1 MSFAKREAVPK
12 TFSKRVNQFNYQVFK
27 GIRMLLNL
35 LLQVDTASIGS
46 SVVSKNIFDIILESG
61 PLGVGIIAIQAFL
74 VVIALYIFIERYLTI
89 KAVVKE
95 DDRVMQNLRA
105 NINSGNIAT
114 IQSICASSD
123 TPLARMVEKG
133 LQRLGR
139 PMPEI
144 ENAIENVGRVETFR
158 LEKKVNYLSLIARL
172 APMFGFLGT
181 IMGVIKIFYD
191 ISLTDNLS
199 VGVISGG
206 LYQKMLTSAG
216 GLLVGIIA
224 FLGYYFLTM
233 MLDEE
238 VNKLE
243 RSSIE
248 FMDMLHTPVK

>member
-1 MSFAKREAVPK
+1 MLSLFA
-12 TFSKRVNQFNYQVFK
+12 
-27 GIRMLLNL
+27 
-35 LLQVDTASIGS
+35 LQVDTTAVAS
-46 SVVSKNIFDIILESG
+46 SVVSKSIFDIILESG
-61 PLGVGIIAIQAFL
+61 PLGVGIISIQVVLVFIAI
-74 VVIALYIFIERYLTI
+74 YIFVERYFTI
-89 KAVVKE
+89 NAVVKE
-95 DDRVMQNLRA
+95 DERVMQNLRA
-105 NINSGNIAT
+105 NIGSGNIHT

-133 LQRLGR
+133 LSRLGR

-144 ENAIENVGRVETFR
+144 ESAIENVGRVETFR

-199 VGVISGG
+199 IGVISGG

-216 GLLVGIIA
+216 GLLVGILA
-224 FLGYYFLTM
+224 YVGYYFLTM

-248 FMDMLHTPVK
+248 FMDMLHTPIK

>member
-1 MSFAKREAVPK
+1 MFFLIPAGTEEAV
-12 TFSKRVNQFNYQVFK
+12 T
-27 GIRMLLNL
+27 
-35 LLQVDTASIGS
+35 TAVESTLESQSI
-46 SVVSKNIFDIILESG
+46 IDIILNSG
-61 PLGVGIIAIQAFL
+61 GLGVTIISIQ
-74 VVIALYIFIERYLTI
+74 VILSFIAVWIFIERWFTI
-89 KAVVKE
+89 RSVVKE
-95 DDRVMQNLRA
+95 DEKVMQSLRA
-105 NINSGNIAT
+105 NITSGNLST
-114 IQSICASSD
+114 VQSICASSD

-133 LQRLGR
+133 ISRLGR

-158 LEKKVNYLSLIARL
+158 LEKKINYLSLIARL

-199 VGVISGG
+199 IGVISSG

-224 FLGYYFLTM
+224 FVGYYFLTM

-248 FMDMLHTPVK
+248 FMDILHSPAK

>member
-1 MSFAKREAVPK
+1 MFL
-12 TFSKRVNQFNYQVFK
+12 TF
-27 GIRMLLNL
+27 
-35 LLQVDTASIGS
+35 LLQIDTTGTGTSMA
-46 SVVSKNIFDIILESG
+46 SKNIFDIILQSG
-61 PLGVGIIAIQAFL
+61 PLGVGIIAIQVLL
-74 VVIALYIFIERYLTI
+74 VVVALYIFIERFLTI

-105 NINSGNIAT
+105 NIGSGNIAT

-181 IMGVIKIFYD
+181 IMGVIK
-191 ISLTDNLS
+191 
-199 VGVISGG
+199 
-206 LYQKMLTSAG
+206 
-216 GLLVGIIA
+216 
-224 FLGYYFLTM
+224 
-233 MLDEE
+233 
-238 VNKLE
+238 
-243 RSSIE
+243 
-248 FMDMLHTPVK
+248 

>member
-1 MSFAKREAVPK
+1 MFFLQTNIPEAEE
-12 TFSKRVNQFNYQVFK
+12 
-27 GIRMLLNL
+27 
-35 LLQVDTASIGS
+35 TAQIASQSI
-46 SVVSKNIFDIILESG
+46 VDIILNSG
-61 PLGVGIIAIQAFL
+61 PLGVGIISIQILLSF
-74 VVIALYIFIERYLTI
+74 VSLYIFIERWLTI

-95 DDRVMQNLRA
+95 DERVMQNLRA
-105 NINSGNIAT
+105 NIGSANIAA
-114 IQSICASSD
+114 IQGICASSD

-158 LEKKVNYLSLIARL
+158 LEKKVTYLSLIAKL

-216 GLLVGIIA
+216 GLLVGIMA

-248 FMDMLHTPVK
+248 FMDMLHTPVKH

>member
-1 MSFAKREAVPK
+1 MMVAKAAETGADAIAK
-12 TFSKRVNQFNYQVFK
+12 Q
-27 GIRMLLNL
+27 
-35 LLQVDTASIGS
+35 SI
-46 SVVSKNIFDIILESG
+46 IDIILSSG
-61 PLGVGIIAIQAFL
+61 PLGIGIISIQVLLSF
-74 VVIALYIFIERYLTI
+74 IAMYVFVERYLTF
-89 KAVVKE
+89 KSLARE
-95 DDRVMQNLRA
+95 DERVMQNLRG
-105 NINSGNIAT
+105 NIGSGNIQT
-114 IQSICASSD
+114 IQTICANSE

-133 LQRLGR
+133 LSRLGR

-144 ENAIENVGRVETFR
+144 ESAIENVGRVETFR
-158 LEKKVNYLSLIARL
+158 LEKKVTYLSLIARI

-199 VGVISGG
+199 IGVISGG

-233 MLDEE
+233 MLDEL

-243 RSSIE
+243 KRSIE
-248 FMDMLHTPVK
+248 FMDILHAPVK

>member
-1 MSFAKREAVPK
+1 MV
-12 TFSKRVNQFNYQVFK
+12 TFS
-27 GIRMLLNL
+27 ILL
-35 LLQVDTASIGS
+35 VAKTADTVAAEKQSI
-46 SVVSKNIFDIILESG
+46 IDIILSSG
-61 PLGVGIIAIQAFL
+61 PIG
-74 VVIALYIFIERYLTI
+74 VVIIGIELILSFIAVYVFIERYLSF
-89 KAVVKE
+89 KSLARE
-95 DDRVMQNLRA
+95 DERVMQNLRA
-105 NINSGNIAT
+105 NIGSGNIAT
-114 IQSICASSD
+114 IQSICANSE

-133 LQRLGR
+133 LSRLGR

-144 ENAIENVGRVETFR
+144 ETAIENVGRVETFR
-158 LEKKVNYLSLIARL
+158 LEKKVTYLSLIART

-216 GLLVGIIA
+216 GLLVGIVA

-233 MLDEE
+233 MLDEL

-243 RSSIE
+243 RRSIE
-248 FMDMLHTPVK
+248 FMDLLHAPAK

>member
-1 MSFAKREAVPK
+1 M
-12 TFSKRVNQFNYQVFK
+12 TF
-27 GIRMLLNL
+27 
-35 LLQVDTASIGS
+35 LLQIDTTGTGTSMA
-46 SVVSKNIFDIILESG
+46 SKNIFDIILQSG
-61 PLGVGIIAIQAFL
+61 PLGVGIIAIQVLL
-74 VVIALYIFIERYLTI
+74 VVVALYIFIERFLTI

-105 NINSGNIAT
+105 NIGSGNIAT

-144 ENAIENVGRVETFR
+144 ENAIANVGRVETFR

-224 FLGYYFLTM
+224 FIGYYFLTM

>member
-1 MSFAKREAVPK
+1 MFLIPGTEEVANPATSLA
-12 TFSKRVNQFNYQVFK
+12 SK
-27 GIRMLLNL
+27 
-35 LLQVDTASIGS
+35 SI
-46 SVVSKNIFDIILESG
+46 IDIILSSG
-61 PLGVGIIAIQAFL
+61 PLGVGIISIELLLSF
-74 VVIALYIFIERYLTI
+74 IAVTIFIERFFTI
-89 KAVVKE
+89 KSVVKE
-95 DDRVMQNLRA
+95 DEKVMQNLRS
-105 NINSGNIAT
+105 NISSGNLTAV
-114 IQSICASSD
+114 QSICASSD

-133 LQRLGR
+133 ISRLGR

-158 LEKKVNYLSLIARL
+158 LEKKINYLSLIARL

-199 VGVISGG
+199 IGVISSG

-224 FLGYYFLTM
+224 FVGYYFLTM

-248 FMDMLHTPVK
+248 FMDILHAPAK

>member
-1 MSFAKREAVPK
+1 MFFLQAAVSDS
-12 TFSKRVNQFNYQVFK
+12 TAVANAMASK
-27 GIRMLLNL
+27 
-35 LLQVDTASIGS
+35 S
-46 SVVSKNIFDIILESG
+46 IFDIILNSG
-61 PLGVGIIAIQAFL
+61 PLGVTIISIQVL
-74 VVIALYIFIERYLTI
+74 LSVVALYIFIERWLTI

-95 DDRVMQNLRA
+95 DERVMQNLRS
-105 NINSGNIAT
+105 NITSGNVAA
-114 IQSICASSD
+114 IQGICASSD

-144 ENAIENVGRVETFR
+144 ESAIENVGRVETFR

-199 VGVISGG
+199 IGIISCG

-216 GLLVGIIA
+216 GLFVGIVA
-224 FLGYYFLTM
+224 FVGYYFLTM

-248 FMDMLHTPVK
+248 FMDMLHSPVK

>member
-1 MSFAKREAVPK
+1 MHVLSILWVEKATEVATEAIARK
-12 TFSKRVNQFNYQVFK
+12 
-27 GIRMLLNL
+27 
-35 LLQVDTASIGS
+35 SI
-46 SVVSKNIFDIILESG
+46 VDIILSSG
-61 PLGVGIIAIQAFL
+61 PIGVGIIAIQLMLSF
-74 VVIALYIFIERYLTI
+74 IAIFIFVERYLSF
-89 KAVVKE
+89 KALAKE

-105 NINSGNIAT
+105 NIGSGNIQV
-114 IQSICASSD
+114 IQSICAQSD

-133 LQRLGR
+133 LSRLGR

-144 ENAIENVGRVETFR
+144 ETAIENVGRVETFR
-158 LEKKVNYLSLIARL
+158 LEKKVTYLSLIARI

-216 GLLVGIIA
+216 GLLVGIVA

-233 MLDEE
+233 QLDEL

-243 RSSIE
+243 RRSIE
-248 FMDMLHTPVK
+248 FMDILHTPVK

>member
-1 MSFAKREAVPK
+1 MHILSILLVDQAAETAAEIAAK
-12 TFSKRVNQFNYQVFK
+12 Q
-27 GIRMLLNL
+27 
-35 LLQVDTASIGS
+35 SI
-46 SVVSKNIFDIILESG
+46 VDIILSSG
-61 PLGVGIIAIQAFL
+61 PIGVGIIGIELILSF
-74 VVIALYIFIERYLTI
+74 IAVYVFIERFLSFR
-89 KAVVKE
+89 ALAKE
-95 DDRVMQNLRA
+95 EDRVMQNLRS
-105 NINSGNIAT
+105 NIGSGNIQV
-114 IQSICASSD
+114 IQSICAQSD

-133 LQRLGR
+133 LSRLGR

-144 ENAIENVGRVETFR
+144 ETAIENVGKVETFR
-158 LEKKVNYLSLIARL
+158 LEKKVTYLSLIART

-216 GLLVGIIA
+216 GLLVGIVA

-233 MLDEE
+233 MLDEL

-243 RSSIE
+243 RRSIE
-248 FMDMLHTPVK
+248 FMDILHSPVK

>member
-1 MSFAKREAVPK
+1 MFLIPVTEDV
-12 TFSKRVNQFNYQVFK
+12 VNNTPTLESQ
-27 GIRMLLNL
+27 
-35 LLQVDTASIGS
+35 SI
-46 SVVSKNIFDIILESG
+46 IDIIISSG
-61 PLGVGIIAIQAFL
+61 PLGAGIIAIQVLLSF
-74 VVIALYIFIERYLTI
+74 IAVWIFIERFFTI
-89 KAVVKE
+89 KSVVKE
-95 DDRVMQNLRA
+95 DQKVMNNLRS
-105 NINSGNIAT
+105 NITSGNLSAV
-114 IQSICASSD
+114 QSICASSD

-133 LQRLGR
+133 ISRLGR

-158 LEKKVNYLSLIARL
+158 LEKKINYLSLIARL

-199 VGVISGG
+199 IGVISSG

-248 FMDMLHTPVK
+248 FMDILHAPAK

>member
-1 MSFAKREAVPK
+1 MIFLQANPAV
-12 TFSKRVNQFNYQVFK
+12 
-27 GIRMLLNL
+27 
-35 LLQVDTASIGS
+35 VDVANEGSQIASQSI
-46 SVVSKNIFDIILESG
+46 IDIIINSG
-61 PLGVGIIAIQAFL
+61 PLGIVIISIQVLLSF
-74 VVIALYIFIERYLTI
+74 VSVYIFIERWLTI

-95 DDRVMQNLRA
+95 DERVMQNLRA
-105 NINSGNIAT
+105 NIGSANIAA
-114 IQSICASSD
+114 IQGICASSD

-158 LEKKVNYLSLIARL
+158 LEKKITYLSLIAKL

-216 GLLVGIIA
+216 GLLVGIMA
-224 FLGYYFLTM
+224 FVGYYFLTM

-238 VNKLE
+238 VNTLE

-248 FMDMLHTPVK
+248 FMDMLHTPVKH

>member
-1 MSFAKREAVPK
+1 
-12 TFSKRVNQFNYQVFK
+12 
-27 GIRMLLNL
+27 MLLSL
-35 LLQVDTASIGS
+35 LLQIDTTGSATGIASQS
-46 SVVSKNIFDIILESG
+46 IFDIILGSG
-61 PLGVGIIAIQAFL
+61 PLGVTIIAI
-74 VVIALYIFIERYLTI
+74 YIFIERWLTI
-89 KAVVKE
+89 GAVVKE
-95 DDRVMQNLRA
+95 DDRVMQNLRT
-105 NINSGNIAT
+105 NITSGNIAA
-114 IQSICASSD
+114 IQGICASSD

-133 LQRLGR
+133 LSRLGR

-144 ENAIENVGRVETFR
+144 ESAIENVGRVETFR
-158 LEKKVNYLSLIARL
+158 LEKKINYLSLIARL

-199 VGVISGG
+199 IGVISGG
-206 LYQKMLTSAG
+206 LYQKMMTSAG

>member
-1 MSFAKREAVPK
+1 MFLTSIMMVAKAAETGADAIAK
-12 TFSKRVNQFNYQVFK
+12 Q
-27 GIRMLLNL
+27 
-35 LLQVDTASIGS
+35 SI
-46 SVVSKNIFDIILESG
+46 IDIILSSG
-61 PLGVGIIAIQAFL
+61 PLGIGIISIQVLLSF
-74 VVIALYIFIERYLTI
+74 IAMYVFVERYLTF
-89 KAVVKE
+89 KSLARE
-95 DDRVMQNLRA
+95 DERVMQNLRG
-105 NINSGNIAT
+105 NIGSGNIQT
-114 IQSICASSD
+114 IQTICANSE

-133 LQRLGR
+133 LSRLGR

-144 ENAIENVGRVETFR
+144 ESAIENVGRVETFR
-158 LEKKVNYLSLIARL
+158 LEKKVTYLSLIARI

-199 VGVISGG
+199 IGVISGG

-233 MLDEE
+233 MLDEL

-243 RSSIE
+243 KRSIE
-248 FMDMLHTPVK
+248 FMDFLHAPVK

>member
-1 MSFAKREAVPK
+1 MFFLIPGTEEAVNATTSLATK
-12 TFSKRVNQFNYQVFK
+12 S
-27 GIRMLLNL
+27 
-35 LLQVDTASIGS
+35 
-46 SVVSKNIFDIILESG
+46 IFDIILSSG
-61 PLGVGIIAIQAFL
+61 PLGVGIISIQVLLSF
-74 VVIALYIFIERYLTI
+74 IAVWIFIERFFTI
-89 KAVVKE
+89 KSVVKE
-95 DDRVMQNLRA
+95 DEKVMQNLRA
-105 NINSGNIAT
+105 NISSGNLTAV
-114 IQSICASSD
+114 QSICASSD

-133 LQRLGR
+133 ISRLGR

-158 LEKKVNYLSLIARL
+158 LEKKINYLSLIARL
-172 APMFGFLGT
+172 APMFGFVGT

-199 VGVISGG
+199 IGVISSG

-224 FLGYYFLTM
+224 FVGYYFLTM

-248 FMDMLHTPVK
+248 FMDILHAPAR

>member
-1 MSFAKREAVPK
+1 MFEFSILLVEKATEVATEAIAKK
-12 TFSKRVNQFNYQVFK
+12 
-27 GIRMLLNL
+27 
-35 LLQVDTASIGS
+35 SI
-46 SVVSKNIFDIILESG
+46 VDIILSSG
-61 PLGVGIIAIQAFL
+61 PIGVGIIAIQLLLSF
-74 VVIALYIFIERYLTI
+74 IAIFIFVERYLSF
-89 KAVVKE
+89 KALGKE

-105 NINSGNIAT
+105 NIGSGNIQV
-114 IQSICASSD
+114 IQSICAQSD

-133 LQRLGR
+133 LSRLGR

-144 ENAIENVGRVETFR
+144 ETAIENVGRVETFR
-158 LEKKVNYLSLIARL
+158 LEKKVTYLSLIARI

-216 GLLVGIIA
+216 GLLVGIVA

-233 MLDEE
+233 QLDEL

-243 RSSIE
+243 RRSIE
-248 FMDMLHTPVK
+248 FMDILHTPVK

>member
-1 MSFAKREAVPK
+1 M
-12 TFSKRVNQFNYQVFK
+12 
-27 GIRMLLNL
+27 
-35 LLQVDTASIGS
+35 DTATTGT
-46 SVVSKNIFDIILESG
+46 SVASQSVFDIILNSG
-61 PLGVGIIAIQAFL
+61 PLGITIISIQVLL
-74 VVIALYIFIERYLTI
+74 VFIALYIFIERYFTI
-89 KAVVKE
+89 SAVVKE
-95 DDRVMQNLRA
+95 DQRVMQNLRS
-105 NINSGNIAT
+105 NIGSGNIST

-123 TPLARMVEKG
+123 TPLARMIEKG

-144 ENAIENVGRVETFR
+144 ESAIESVGRVETFR
-158 LEKKVNYLSLIARL
+158 LEKKLNHLSLIARL

-199 VGVISGG
+199 IGVISGG

-224 FLGYYFLTM
+224 FVGYYFLTM

-238 VNKLE
+238 INELE

>member
-1 MSFAKREAVPK
+1 MFFLIPAGTE
-12 TFSKRVNQFNYQVFK
+12 
-27 GIRMLLNL
+27 
-35 LLQVDTASIGS
+35 DTATAVAETSLQS
-46 SVVSKNIFDIILESG
+46 QSIFDIILNSG
-61 PLGVGIIAIQAFL
+61 GLGVTIISIQVLLSF
-74 VVIALYIFIERYLTI
+74 IAVYIFIERWLTI
-89 KAVVKE
+89 KSVVKE
-95 DDRVMQNLRA
+95 DEKVMQSLRA
-105 NINSGNIAT
+105 NITTGNLST
-114 IQSICASSD
+114 VQHICASSD

-133 LQRLGR
+133 ISRLGR

-158 LEKKVNYLSLIARL
+158 LEKKINYLSLIAKL

-199 VGVISGG
+199 IGVISSG

-224 FLGYYFLTM
+224 FVGYYFLTM

-248 FMDMLHTPVK
+248 FMDILHSPAK

>member
-1 MSFAKREAVPK
+1 MF
-12 TFSKRVNQFNYQVFK
+12 F
-27 GIRMLLNL
+27 
-35 LLQVDTASIGS
+35 LQANPAATDLTPPESQLASQSI
-46 SVVSKNIFDIILESG
+46 VDIIINSG
-61 PLGVGIIAIQAFL
+61 PLGIVIISIQILLSF
-74 VVIALYIFIERYLTI
+74 IALYIFIERWLTI

-95 DDRVMQNLRA
+95 DERVMQNLRA
-105 NINSGNIAT
+105 NIGSANIAA
-114 IQSICASSD
+114 IQGICASSD

-158 LEKKVNYLSLIARL
+158 LEKKIVYLSLIARL

-216 GLLVGIIA
+216 GLLVGILA

-238 VNKLE
+238 VNTLE

-248 FMDMLHTPVK
+248 FMDMLHTPVKH

>member
-1 MSFAKREAVPK
+1 M
-12 TFSKRVNQFNYQVFK
+12 
-27 GIRMLLNL
+27 NL
-35 LLQVDTASIGS
+35 LTILMVDQAAETAAEIAAKQSI
-46 SVVSKNIFDIILESG
+46 VDIILSSG
-61 PLGVGIIAIQAFL
+61 PIGVAIIGIELILSFIA
-74 VVIALYIFIERYLTI
+74 VYVFIERFLSF
-89 KAVVKE
+89 KALAKE
-95 DDRVMQNLRA
+95 EDRVMQNLRS
-105 NINSGNIAT
+105 NIGSGNIQV
-114 IQSICASSD
+114 IQSICAQSD

-133 LQRLGR
+133 LSRLGR

-144 ENAIENVGRVETFR
+144 ETAIENVGKVETFR
-158 LEKKVNYLSLIARL
+158 LEKKVTYLSLIART

-216 GLLVGIIA
+216 GLLVGIVA

-233 MLDEE
+233 MLDEL

-243 RSSIE
+243 RRSIE
-248 FMDMLHTPVK
+248 FMDILHSPVK

>member
-1 MSFAKREAVPK
+1 MFFLQATVSDSTAVANAMA
-12 TFSKRVNQFNYQVFK
+12 SK
-27 GIRMLLNL
+27 
-35 LLQVDTASIGS
+35 S
-46 SVVSKNIFDIILESG
+46 IFDIILNSG
-61 PLGVGIIAIQAFL
+61 TLGVTIISIQVL
-74 VVIALYIFIERYLTI
+74 LSIIALYIFIERWLTI

-95 DDRVMQNLRA
+95 DERVMQNLRS
-105 NINSGNIAT
+105 NITSGNVAA
-114 IQSICASSD
+114 IQGICASSD

-144 ENAIENVGRVETFR
+144 ESAIENVGRVETFR

-199 VGVISGG
+199 IGIISGG

-216 GLLVGIIA
+216 GLFVGIVA
-224 FLGYYFLTM
+224 FVGYYFLTM

>member
-1 MSFAKREAVPK
+1 MVAKAAETGAEAIAK
-12 TFSKRVNQFNYQVFK
+12 Q
-27 GIRMLLNL
+27 
-35 LLQVDTASIGS
+35 SI
-46 SVVSKNIFDIILESG
+46 IDIILSSG
-61 PLGVGIIAIQAFL
+61 PLGIGIISIQVLLSF
-74 VVIALYIFIERYLTI
+74 IAMYVFVERYLTF
-89 KAVVKE
+89 KSLARE
-95 DDRVMQNLRA
+95 DERVMQNLRG
-105 NINSGNIAT
+105 NIGSGNIQT
-114 IQSICASSD
+114 IQTICANSE

-133 LQRLGR
+133 LSRLGR

-144 ENAIENVGRVETFR
+144 ESAIENVGRVETFR
-158 LEKKVNYLSLIARL
+158 LEKKVTYLSLIARI

-199 VGVISGG
+199 IGVISGG

-233 MLDEE
+233 MLDEL

-243 RSSIE
+243 KRSIE
-248 FMDMLHTPVK
+248 FMDILHAPVK

>member
-1 MSFAKREAVPK
+1 M
-12 TFSKRVNQFNYQVFK
+12 
-27 GIRMLLNL
+27 NL
-35 LLQVDTASIGS
+35 LTILMVDQAAETAAEIAAKQSI
-46 SVVSKNIFDIILESG
+46 VDIILSSG
-61 PLGVGIIAIQAFL
+61 TIGVAIIGIELILSFIA
-74 VVIALYIFIERYLTI
+74 VYIFIERFLSFR
-89 KAVVKE
+89 ALAKE
-95 DDRVMQNLRA
+95 EDRVMQNLRS
-105 NINSGNIAT
+105 NIGSGNIQV
-114 IQSICASSD
+114 IQSICAQSD

-133 LQRLGR
+133 LSRLGR

-144 ENAIENVGRVETFR
+144 ETAIENVGKVETFR
-158 LEKKVNYLSLIARL
+158 LEKKVTYLSLIART

-216 GLLVGIIA
+216 GLLVGIVA

-233 MLDEE
+233 MLDEL

-243 RSSIE
+243 RRSIE
-248 FMDMLHTPVK
+248 FMDILHSPVK

>member
-1 MSFAKREAVPK
+1 MFLIPGTEEAV
-12 TFSKRVNQFNYQVFK
+12 TAASTSLASK
-27 GIRMLLNL
+27 
-35 LLQVDTASIGS
+35 SIID
-46 SVVSKNIFDIILESG
+46 VILSSG
-61 PLGVGIIAIQAFL
+61 PLGVGIISIQ
-74 VVIALYIFIERYLTI
+74 VILSFVALTIFIERFFTI
-89 KAVVKE
+89 KSVVKE
-95 DDRVMQNLRA
+95 DEKVMQNLRS
-105 NINSGNIAT
+105 NISSGNLTAV
-114 IQSICASSD
+114 QSICAGSD

-133 LQRLGR
+133 ISRLGR

-158 LEKKVNYLSLIARL
+158 LEKKINHLSLIARI

-199 VGVISGG
+199 IGVISSG

-216 GLLVGIIA
+216 GLLVGIMA
-224 FLGYYFLTM
+224 FVGYYILTM

-248 FMDMLHTPVK
+248 FMDILHAPAK

>member
-1 MSFAKREAVPK
+1 M
-12 TFSKRVNQFNYQVFK
+12 Y
-27 GIRMLLNL
+27 L
-35 LLQVDTASIGS
+35 LLPLVSDTLASGPSIAS
-46 SVVSKNIFDIILESG
+46 QSVFDIILHSG
-61 PLGVGIIAIQAFL
+61 ALGIGIISIQLLL
-74 VVIALYIFIERYLTI
+74 VFIALYIFIERWLTI
-89 KAVVKE
+89 SAVVKE
-95 DDRVMQNLRA
+95 DERVMQNLRA
-105 NINSGNIAT
+105 NINTGNVAA
-114 IQSICASSD
+114 IQGICAASD

-133 LQRLGR
+133 LSRLGR

-144 ENAIENVGRVETFR
+144 ETAIENVGRVETFR

-224 FLGYYFLTM
+224 FLGYYFLSM

-248 FMDMLHTPVK
+248 FMDMLHTPIK

>member
-1 MSFAKREAVPK
+1 MFLSIF
-12 TFSKRVNQFNYQVFK
+12 
-27 GIRMLLNL
+27 
-35 LLQVDTASIGS
+35 LQVDTATTGS
-46 SVVSKNIFDIILESG
+46 GIASQSVFDIILNSG
-61 PLGVGIIAIQAFL
+61 PLGITIISIQVLL
-74 VVIALYIFIERYLTI
+74 VFIALYIFIERYFTI
-89 KAVVKE
+89 SAVVKE
-95 DDRVMQNLRA
+95 DQRVMQNLRS
-105 NINSGNIAT
+105 NIGSGNIST

-123 TPLARMVEKG
+123 TPLARMIEKG

-144 ENAIENVGRVETFR
+144 ESAIESVGRVETFR
-158 LEKKVNYLSLIARL
+158 LEKKLNHLSLIARL

-199 VGVISGG
+199 IGVISGG

-224 FLGYYFLTM
+224 FVGYYFLTM

-238 VNKLE
+238 INELE

>member
-1 MSFAKREAVPK
+1 M
-12 TFSKRVNQFNYQVFK
+12 
-27 GIRMLLNL
+27 NL
-35 LLQVDTASIGS
+35 LTILMVDQAAETAAEIAAKQSI
-46 SVVSKNIFDIILESG
+46 VDIILSSG
-61 PLGVGIIAIQAFL
+61 PIGVAIIGIELILSFIA
-74 VVIALYIFIERYLTI
+74 VYIFIERFLSF
-89 KAVVKE
+89 KALAKE
-95 DDRVMQNLRA
+95 EDRVMQNLRS
-105 NINSGNIAT
+105 NIGSGNIQV
-114 IQSICASSD
+114 IQSICAQSD

-133 LQRLGR
+133 LSRLGR

-144 ENAIENVGRVETFR
+144 ETAIENVGKVETFR
-158 LEKKVNYLSLIARL
+158 LEKKVTYLSLIART

-216 GLLVGIIA
+216 GLLVGIVA

-233 MLDEE
+233 MLDEL

-243 RSSIE
+243 RRSIE
-248 FMDMLHTPVK
+248 FMDILHSPVK